1 MFDIPIL
8 VYNKLNLT
16 IIPEMTKSGRKSG
29 SWLIMVGFILLIF
42 GIIFQLQSISL
53 LGPSSSFMY
62 ANQDWTFNG
71 LIIIGAGITFLVIGL
86 YLKTRKH
93 KNLSNS

>member
-1 MFDIPIL
+1 
-8 VYNKLNLT
+8 
-16 IIPEMTKSGRKSG
+16 MTELSHKSGRL
-29 SWLIMVGFILLIF
+29 LIMVGFILMIM

-71 LIIIGAGITFLVIGL
+71 LIVIGVGVTVLVIGL
-86 YLKTRKH
+86 YLKTRKD
-93 KNLSNS
+93 KDPSIS

>member
-1 MFDIPIL
+1 
-8 VYNKLNLT
+8 
-16 IIPEMTKSGRKSG
+16 MTELSHKSGR
-29 SWLIMVGFILLIF
+29 WLIMVGFILMII

-71 LIIIGAGITFLVIGL
+71 LIIIGVGVTVLVIGL
-86 YLKTRKH
+86 YLKTRKD
-93 KNLSNS
+93 KDPSIS